1 MLRIDTILKQQNIST
16 QELASRMDVSPQYI
30 SEVVNERKNITI
42 SSLSRFSKALPVPM
56 AALFDG
62 YKDDLL
68 IEGQFHCPKCGSTL
82 QVHLVDKPG

>member
-16 QELASRMDVSPQYI
+16 QELASRMDVSPQYV
-30 SEVVNERKNITI
+30 SDVVNERKNITI
-42 SSLSRFSKALPVPM
+42 SSLSRFSKALQVPI

-82 QVHLVDKPG
+82 QVHLVYKLG

>member
-16 QELASRMDVSPQYI
+16 QELASRMDVSPQYV

-42 SSLSRFSKALPVPM
+42 SSLSRFAQALHVPI

-62 YKDDLL
+62 YKDDLM
-68 IEGQFHCPKCGSTL
+68 IVDQFHCPNCGSTL
-82 QVHLVDKPG
+82 QVQLVGQPG

>member
-16 QELASRMDVSPQYI
+16 QELASRLGVSPQYI

-42 SSLSRFSKALPVPM
+42 SSLSRFAQALHVPI

-62 YKDDLL
+62 YKDEFMIVD
-68 IEGQFHCPKCGSTL
+68 QFHCPNCGSTL
-82 QVHLVDKPG
+82 QVQLVGQSG